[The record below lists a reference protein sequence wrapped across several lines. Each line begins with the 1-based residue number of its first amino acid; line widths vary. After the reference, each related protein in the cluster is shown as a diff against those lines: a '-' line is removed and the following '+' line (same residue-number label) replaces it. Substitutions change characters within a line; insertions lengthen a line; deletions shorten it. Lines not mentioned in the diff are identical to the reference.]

1 VKPPR
6 FDYSRPSTLARA
18 VELLAASDGEGKLLA
33 GGQSLVPVLN
43 MRLAQP
49 SVLVDLGLVEEL
61 RGLRREGDVL
71 SIGAGVRQCDAEKS
85 PLVRDCCP
93 LVPQALRHVGHVQI
107 RNRGT
112 IGGSIAHADPTAELP
127 AVALALD
134 AELVATSVRGTRTI
148 AARDFF
154 RGPYSTTLEEDEAL
168 TQVRLPIFADA
179 RTAFHEVARRSGD
192 FALAALAAVV
202 RFAPGSQTIVEA
214 RLAAVGTGGT
224 PVRLDQAE
232 TGLEGRE
239 LTPETVDAAAAD
251 ARAQLDATAD
261 QTVER
266 EFRRDLVGTLV
277 SRALTEVRP

>member
-1 VKPPR
+1 MKPPR

-154 RGPYSTTLEEDEAL
+154 RGPYTTTLEEDEVL